1 MKKYL
6 KRLSLIVVPIWLAI
20 QVSGQSI
27 TSQVST
33 NFMLEAYNI
42 RGRPIVNKDVINVEG
57 TPLLYADWSKGTV
70 YFRDGG
76 VVQAIELKFN
86 LEKNELYYNKS
97 GELYLFNDP
106 VLSFRI
112 NLKDDERTGESLFR
126 SGYPIHGKFS
136 KETFYEVIA
145 DGTKFQLVNYKFSYA
160 SDIYVYGSTG
170 TKKKFTPGEELYIYD
185 VTYGKMLKIKR
196 SQSSIE
202 EALPD
207 LRNKIGQIAAVNKL
221 KLKSDEDFK
230 KLFELLNN

>member
-1 MKKYL
+1 MKKHL
-6 KRLSLIVVPIWLAI
+6 KRLSLFLLSFWLTN

-42 RGRPIVNKDVINVEG
+42 RGRPIVNKDVSNIEG
-57 TPLLYADWSKGTV
+57 SPLLQTDWAKGTV
-70 YFRDGG
+70 YFRDGA

-86 LEKNELYYNKS
+86 LEKNELYYNKA

-106 VLSFRI
+106 VTSFRI
-112 NLKDDERTGESLFR
+112 NLRSEDQSEETLFR

-145 DGTKFQLVNYKFSYA
+145 DGAKFQLVNFRFSYA
-160 SDIYVYGSTG
+160 SDIYIYGSTG
-170 TKKKFTPGEELYIYD
+170 TKKKFTPGEELYVYD
-185 VTYGKMLKIKR
+185 VAFGKMLKIKR
-196 SQSSIE
+196 SQGSIE

-207 LRNKIGQIAAVNKL
+207 LRAKIGQITSNNKL
-221 KLKSDEDFK
+221 KLKTDEDLK
-230 KLFELLNN
+230 RLFELLNN

>member
-6 KRLSLIVVPIWLAI
+6 KRLSLIVGPIWLAI

-57 TPLLYADWSKGTV
+57 SPLLYADWSKGTV

-136 KETFYEVIA
+136 NETFYEVIA
-145 DGTKFQLVNYKFSYA
+145 DGAKFQLVNYKFSYA

-185 VTYGKMLKIKR
+185 VAFGKMLKIKR
-196 SQSSIE
+196 SQSAIE

-207 LRNKIGQIAAVNKL
+207 LKYKIGQIAVVNKL
-221 KLKSDEDFK
+221 KLKSDEDLK

>member
-1 MKKYL
+1 MKKLL
-6 KRLSLIVVPIWLAI
+6 KQLSLFLLHFCLANLA
-20 QVSGQSI
+20 SAQSI

-42 RGRPIVNKDVINVEG
+42 RGRPIVNKDVSNIEG
-57 TPLLYADWSKGTV
+57 SPLLQTDWAKGTV

-76 VVQAIELKFN
+76 IIQAIELKFN

-106 VLSFRI
+106 VTSFRI
-112 NLKDDERTGESLFR
+112 NLINEDQSEETLFR
-126 SGYPIHGKFS
+126 SGYPAQGKFS

-145 DGTKFQLVNYKFSYA
+145 DGAKFQLVNFRFSYA
-160 SDIYVYGSTG
+160 SDIYVYGNTG
-170 TKKKFTPGEELYIYD
+170 TKKKFTPGEELYVYD
-185 VTYGKMLKIKR
+185 VAFGKMIKIKR
-196 SQSSIE
+196 SQGSIE

-207 LRNKIGQIAAVNKL
+207 LRAKIGQIASSNKL
-221 KLKSDEDFK
+221 KLKTDKDLK

>member
-6 KRLSLIVVPIWLAI
+6 KGLSLFLLPFWLLN

-42 RGRPIVNKDVINVEG
+42 RGRPIVNKDVSNIEG
-57 TPLLYADWSKGTV
+57 SPLLQTDWAKGTV
-70 YFRDGG
+70 YFKDGG

-86 LEKNELYYNKS
+86 LERNELYFNKS
-97 GELYLFNDP
+97 GELFLFNDP
-106 VLSFRI
+106 VSSFRI
-112 NLKDDERTGESLFR
+112 KTKDDDPSSETLFR
-126 SGYPIHGKFS
+126 SGYPVHGKFS

-145 DGTKFQLVNYKFSYA
+145 DGAKFQLVNYRYTYA

-170 TKKKFTPGEELYIYD
+170 TKKKFTPAEELYVYD
-185 VTYGKMLKIKR
+185 VAFARMTKIKR
-196 SQSSIE
+196 SQAAIE

-207 LRNKIGQIAAVNKL
+207 LRAKIGQISSAHKL
-221 KLKSDEDFK
+221 KLKSDQDLK
-230 KLFELLNN
+230 RLFELLNN

>member
-1 MKKYL
+1 MKKHL
-6 KRLSLIVVPIWLAI
+6 KRLSLLLLPFWLTN

-42 RGRPIVNKDVINVEG
+42 RGRPIINKDVSNIEG
-57 TPLLYADWSKGTV
+57 SPLLQTDWAKGTV

-97 GELYLFNDP
+97 GELFLFNDP
-106 VLSFRI
+106 VTSFRI
-112 NLKDDERTGESLFR
+112 NLSKEDQTEETLFR

-145 DGTKFQLVNYKFSYA
+145 DGAKFQLVNFRFSYA

-170 TKKKFTPGEELYIYD
+170 TKKKFTPGEELYVYD
-185 VTYGKMLKIKR
+185 VAFGKMIKIKR
-196 SQSSIE
+196 SQGSIE

-207 LRNKIGQIAAVNKL
+207 LRVKIGQVTSSNKL
-221 KLKSDEDFK
+221 KLKTDEDLK
-230 KLFELLNN
+230 RLFELLNN